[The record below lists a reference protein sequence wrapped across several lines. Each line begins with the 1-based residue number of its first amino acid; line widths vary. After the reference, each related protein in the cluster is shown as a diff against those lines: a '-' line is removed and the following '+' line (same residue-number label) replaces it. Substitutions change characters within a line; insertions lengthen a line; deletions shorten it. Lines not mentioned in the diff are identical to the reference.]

1 MRNNEGKAFL
11 KLLIAI
17 AVLALIG
24 FMGYRWAVSRDGII
38 RKVTT
43 DEKEY
48 NKSEVL
54 QEIDVIITQTY
65 LEAYSKA
72 TAGGENKIEQFY
84 NADKVMLY
92 LKGYTCDE
100 NGDINTE
107 GEPTETA
114 YIEDL
119 VSEENCYYVKI
130 ENFKRDITNNG
141 KGKNDADSGDYF
153 FIKKEDD
160 TFNLYYKNANME
172 VEEIGEPQIDQ
183 SM

>member
-17 AVLALIG
+17 VVLALIG
-24 FMGYRWAVSRDGII
+24 YIGYRWAVSRDGII

-54 QEIDVIITQTY
+54 QEIDEIITKKY
-65 LEAYSKA
+65 LEVYGKA
-72 TAGGENKIEQFY
+72 TAGGEDKIEEFY

-92 LKGYTCDE
+92 LKGYTPDE
-100 NGDINTE
+100 NGEINTE

-119 VSEENCYYVKI
+119 ASEENCYYVKI

-141 KGKNDADSGDYF
+141 KGKNEADSGDYF

-160 TFNLYYKNANME
+160 TYNLYYKNANLE
-172 VEEIGEPQIDQ
+172 TEQIGALQIDQ